1 MSDRRKSILTGST
14 PVSNHPCSLQGL
26 CSNMSQ
32 ALQHFELN
40 MWHGWY
46 TVHYKTFTFHVSHG
60 FLHGFL
66 DCQATGLFFRRWH
79 TVPKNLVDGFYVA
92 ISEVADLW
100 EGFTLRSDASN
111 EFSCCCRWH
120 QWFSKRG
127 SLAGTV
133 TCIWCLQGPTTSC
146 EELPTVLLSEYS
158 SGAPFWLNIAR
169 PLVAFS
175 TMFPSNSKV
184 QDIAS

>member
-1 MSDRRKSILTGST
+1 MDWIVVVIMRWTECLLLFLRLLEH
-14 PVSNHPCSLQGL
+14 V
-26 CSNMSQ
+26 
-32 ALQHFELN
+32 
-40 MWHGWY
+40 
-46 TVHYKTFTFHVSHG
+46 FHASHG

-66 DCQATGLFFRRWH
+66 DCGQATGRFWEMAHCALH
-79 TVPKNLVDGFYVA
+79 LVDDFYVA
-92 ISEVADLW
+92 RISEVADLW

-111 EFSCCCRWH
+111 EFSCCCSW
-120 QWFSKRG
+120 QAWFSKRG

-158 SGAPFWLNIAR
+158 SGAPFWLNVAR

-184 QDIAS
+184 QDITS